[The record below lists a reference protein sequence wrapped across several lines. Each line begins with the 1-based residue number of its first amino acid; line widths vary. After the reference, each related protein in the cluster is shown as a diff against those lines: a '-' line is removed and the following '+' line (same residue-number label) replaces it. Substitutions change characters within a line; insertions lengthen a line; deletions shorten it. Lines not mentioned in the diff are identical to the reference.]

1 MRVAKGLQNEFAGC
15 IIPPPRFFALL
26 ERKKYMAGLIIRNG
40 TFYAVYKINGRTV
53 QKSLKIR
60 AEKGAAGR
68 KAEQVARQTATLLE
82 QTARGECT
90 ISAAVD
96 AIRSAGRAIGACGNM
111 PSVEEYLTNYTPQ
124 ASEKT
129 ESNRRRCFRV
139 FLDFLG
145 DAKNMRLDAVTAQTC
160 RDFIAWALERVS
172 RGTVGLYRTNIAAA
186 FNRAVEENI
195 LIKSPMPRINLTK
208 AAAAVNPELG
218 ADRIT
223 RKPFTVDE
231 LRYMINRFPAP
242 WCNMVLASFMLGGQR
257 LGDICLLKWE
267 NIDFDAGRV
276 NLTTQKTGAA
286 ISQPLRPALRK
297 CLARLYSFR
306 DGGGDY
312 GGYLFPD
319 MARQYILSPGRV
331 SATFTATLRAHGIIP
346 AADTTPKKGRRR
358 AVAVKSFHSIRHS
371 VVTLS
376 RCNAALTPDMVRAV
390 VGHDSEEIERAY
402 FTADYSVKDKVLAG
416 LENALFA

>member
-1 MRVAKGLQNEFAGC
+1 
-15 IIPPPRFFALL
+15 
-26 ERKKYMAGLIIRNG
+26 MAGIMKRGG
-40 TFYAVYKINGRTV
+40 TWYAVYKVNGRTI

-60 AEKGAAGR
+60 VEKGAAGR
-68 KAEQVARQTATLLE
+68 SAELLARQAAALME

-96 AIRSAGRAIGACGNM
+96 AIRSAGRAMGAAGRM
-111 PSVEEYLTNYTPQ
+111 PTVAEYLDAFAPQ
-124 ASEKT
+124 AGAKT
-129 ESNRRRCFRV
+129 ESNRRRSFRL
-139 FLDFLG
+139 FMEFLG
-145 DAKNMRLDAVTAQTC
+145 EAKDMRLDAVSPQTC

-195 LIKSPMPRINLTK
+195 LIKSPMPRINLSK

-312 GGYLFPD
+312 GGYVFPD

-346 AADTTPKKGRRR
+346 AADTPKKGRRR
-358 AVAVKSFHSIRHS
+358 TVAEKSFHSIRHS

-402 FTADYSVKDKVLAG
+402 FTADYSIKDKVLAG